1 MVTTQPINNP
11 PASNS
16 TVFGQRTISSAGVP
30 NGPALAFD
38 ASGYLYMPVGGQL
51 YQVNPSTG
59 VSTNQGSITQV
70 GGTNDAASCSYPT
83 TVSVLKNIAGRVAS
97 TDQFTVTVTGGGLAT
112 GNSGTTN
119 STGDPAPDTGL
130 QSKPEEGVQ
139 PVLALPGT
147 SYTFTETAATT
158 TPATSLA
165 NYTSA
170 YRCVDSAN
178 GNAVVVPT
186 TSGTSVSY
194 TPTAGQQIVCT
205 FTNTPLASNIN
216 LAKTA
221 GTVSGPDSSGVFTA
235 TYDVTAEN
243 TGNGAATYGPLVD
256 TPGFDANFTVTGASW
271 TGASTGSV
279 SGTGPFTLA
288 PSNTTIAAGATATYH
303 VSITFTY
310 TGSGTPTACDGSSG
324 QGLYNSVAATGETG
338 PTGDNSACLPPPV
351 PADVFLQKNSAGTG
365 TALAGS
371 SWQLQADN
379 GGSPGTVLPGT
390 VNPVSGQTGE
400 FKMSNLLPG
409 TYWLT
414 ETTAPHGYELLAQP
428 IEFKVAMDGIVTLIG
443 ADPAV
448 TLGSTSGG
456 ATEIR
461 VADVA
466 AIALP
471 YLGGSGTTAYTLAG
485 VGLIGLAGC
494 ALVLRRRTNA
504 DRAPRGK
511 RARP

>member
-1 MVTTQPINNP
+1 M
-11 PASNS
+11 
-16 TVFGQRTISSAGVP
+16 
-30 NGPALAFD
+30 
-38 ASGYLYMPVGGQL
+38 
-51 YQVNPSTG
+51 
-59 VSTNQGSITQV
+59 
-70 GGTNDAASCSYPT
+70 
-83 TVSVLKNIAGRVAS
+83 K
-97 TDQFTVTVTGGGLAT
+97 
-112 GNSGTTN
+112 
-119 STGDPAPDTGL
+119 
-130 QSKPEEGVQ
+130 
-139 PVLALPGT
+139 
-147 SYTFTETAATT
+147 
-158 TPATSLA
+158 
-165 NYTSA
+165 
-170 YRCVDSAN
+170 
-178 GNAVVVPT
+178 
-186 TSGTSVSY
+186 
-194 TPTAGQQIVCT
+194 
-205 FTNTPLASNIN
+205 
-216 LAKTA
+216 
-221 GTVSGPDSSGVFTA
+221 
-235 TYDVTAEN
+235 N
-243 TGNGAATYGPLVD
+243 TGNGSATYGPLVD
-256 TPGFDANFTVTGASW
+256 TPGFDANFTVTGACWS
-271 TGASTGSV
+271 GASTGSV

-288 PSNTTIAAGATATYH
+288 PANATIAAGATSTYH
-303 VSITFTY
+303 VSLTFTY
-310 TGSGTPTACDGSSG
+310 TGSGTPTACNGSSG
-324 QGLYNSVAATGETG
+324 KGPYNSVAATGETG

-371 SWQLQADN
+371 SGAAGRQRRLA
-379 GGSPGTVLPGT
+379 GHRASGHGEPGV
-390 VNPVSGQTGE
+390 GQTGE